1 MFKKYITIVCVF
13 FVWACGTQ
21 TSQIDISSLSN
32 NSEEKKE
39 ELSNQSI
46 DDSQGIQFFIDGL
59 MFMEQGDY
67 SRAIIEFQD
76 AIEMGSLSGEIYY
89 SISECYWMIQKYD
102 KSIQYGLLAI
112 DYDDNNRDYSIS
124 LGKKY
129 IALNELNKA
138 LDIFIDVSEKY
149 QDNADVLFIIGDLKA
164 ELNDIDSALVYY
176 QQAYNKDNSLI
187 LALEVAAELSLKS
200 NHRYSKMI
208 LKKLLLADP
217 SNPKYLQ
224 LFIEALPQSNNLDDI
239 EDLVKNKNI
248 RSNPFINNLYNQLG
262 YEYLMDGLIDKAESF
277 FQKSLSVN
285 DNDRFAL
292 YYLSNIYRDLEKY
305 DESIAV
311 ADRHITLYPKER
323 EGYINKII
331 SLLTIK
337 DYQNAIEVSLKSL
350 TLFSDDFDMNYFLGI
365 AYYSTEKFVE
375 AESYYA
381 KSLKID
387 KESIPAMHGL
397 AMAYDKNKKW
407 EKSDQLYIDLIA
419 RNTKDAQAYN
429 NYAYSLVERNEEIDY
444 ALTLAEKA
452 IQLSPKTSAYL
463 DTVGWIYF
471 KLGNFDKAKEFIA
484 QSIVYDDSSAV
495 VLEHYGDVLTALKD
509 RDEALIFYKK
519 ALELDKDNS
528 ALSEKI
534 SSYEN
539 Q

>member
-138 LDIFIDVSEKY
+138 LDIFTEVSEKY

-429 NYAYSLVERNEEIDY
+429 NYAYSLVERNKEIDY

-471 KLGNFDKAKEFIA
+471 KLGNFEKAKEFIA